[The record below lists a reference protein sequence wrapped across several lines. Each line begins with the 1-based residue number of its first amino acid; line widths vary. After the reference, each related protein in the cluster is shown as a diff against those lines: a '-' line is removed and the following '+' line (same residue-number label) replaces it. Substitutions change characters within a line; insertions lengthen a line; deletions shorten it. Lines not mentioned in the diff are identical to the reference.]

1 MTPFASNAVVGIDFG
16 TSNSA
21 IACVDASGAA
31 QMLSVEGEAKT
42 LPTAMFFHDEAG
54 RTDFGRAAIA
64 QYLAGHEGRLMR
76 SIKSLLG
83 SALMDEQTLVHGAP
97 IGYRDIVALFLRE
110 MRQRSAAAL
119 GAPPR
124 RALIGRPVHFVDDDP
139 ARDARAVADLTE
151 AAHRAGFDADD
162 DGVCFALE
170 PIAAAFD
177 YERRLDTEALVLVAD
192 IGGGTSDFTV
202 VRLGPA
208 HAGRADRSADILAT
222 AGVHIGGTDCDRAL
236 NLARVMPLLG
246 LGHHGPDGREV
257 PSAVFFEL
265 ATWHLIHRLGTPA
278 ALRNAS
284 ALRINYADRV
294 LHSRLMRTLEDRYGH
309 AIAHA
314 VESAK
319 IAVSSEGGQGEV
331 ELALVEPGLSA
342 QIDGQVM
349 ADALEAL
356 LERVADCAASCVRQA
371 ELGKSRLDAVYLTG
385 GSSALQPLQAAL
397 AERFPGVPLVEG
409 DRFGG
414 VAMGL
419 AWAAEAR
426 NRAQELV

>member
-1 MTPFASNAVVGIDFG
+1 MLAVE
-16 TSNSA
+16 
-21 IACVDASGAA
+21 GAA
-31 QMLSVEGEAKT
+31 TT
-42 LPTAMFFHDEAG
+42 LPTAIFFHDEDA

-83 SALMDEQTLVHGAP
+83 SALMDEQTLVHGVP
-97 IGYRDIVALFLRE
+97 TGYRDIVALFLHE
-110 MRQRSAAAL
+110 MRQRSATVM

-124 RALIGRPVHFVDDDP
+124 RAVIGRPVHFVDDDP
-139 ARDARAVADLTE
+139 ERDARAVADLTE

-162 DGVCFALE
+162 EGVRFALE

-177 YERRLDTEALVLVAD
+177 YERRLDAEALVLVAD

-202 VRLGPA
+202 VRLGPV
-208 HAGRADRSADILAT
+208 HAGGADRSDDILAT

-278 ALRNAS
+278 ALRNAA
-284 ALRINYADRV
+284 ALRINYADRA
-294 LHSRLMRTLEDRYGH
+294 LHARLMRTLEDRYGH

-319 IAVSSEGGQGEV
+319 IAVSSEGGQGAID
-331 ELALVEPGLSA
+331 LALIEPDLA
-342 QIDGQVM
+342 TQIDGQVM
-349 ADALEAL
+349 HDALEAL
-356 LERVADCAASCVRQA
+356 LERVADCAAGCVRQSG
-371 ELGKSRLDAVYLTG
+371 LGASQVDAIYLTG

-397 AERFPGVPLVEG
+397 AARFPRVPLVEG

-419 AWAAEAR
+419 AWAAETRGKVTESA
-426 NRAQELV
+426 